1 MNALGNLP
9 LIIKREFISRVKK
22 PSFLIMCL
30 VTPFLFASL
39 VLAPI
44 AINKA
49 NFSQTKIKVFDQTNI
64 IGQILVK
71 HNQNKFV
78 NYELQNTDQ
87 VLEEAID
94 QFDKEDE
101 TMVLRIPD
109 NFIKNQAPV
118 VELFNNNSPGI
129 YLISKIKNDLFDIRK
144 KLLVYSTF
152 KLDLQEFE
160 QKMNSPVAVIFQGQ
174 GLNPQLKFFLGFS
187 ISLLLYMLIIMYGV
201 QVMRGVMEEKNSR
214 IIEVLLSSV
223 KPKTLLKGKIIGI
236 GLVGIFQFMLIIS
249 LSISLLAIFDGIFN
263 VDTSILLQNQL
274 QMIGES
280 TSNGANADAHRIV
293 TAPLFNQQVQSYM
306 AAISSY
312 LPMLLIITPIM
323 FFLGYYLY
331 ASLFAAVGSA
341 LDHDTDTQQF
351 VLPITIPLIVSGS
364 IAFNILDNPNSD
376 LAFWCSLFPLSSP
389 IVMTARLAF
398 MNLASDWWQVLLA
411 MVILVI
417 TIVGLMKISGRIYR
431 VGILM
436 HGQRVNYRILWK
448 WFKSKD

>member
-1 MNALGNLP
+1 MSKLL
-9 LIIKREFISRVKK
+9 LIIKREFLTRIKK
-22 PSFLIMCL
+22 PSFLLMCL

-39 VLAPI
+39 VLTPI
-44 AINKA
+44 AINKS
-49 NFSQTKIKVFDQTNI
+49 NFSETTVKVFDETNI
-64 IGQILVK
+64 LGKILVK

-78 NYELQNTDQ
+78 KYELQKPESN
-87 VLEEAID
+87 LEDAIEKY
-94 QFDKEDE
+94 DKEDDI
-101 TMVLRIPD
+101 MVLRIPG

-129 YLISKIKNDLFDIRK
+129 YLIGKVKNDLFDIRK
-144 KLLVYSTF
+144 KLIVYSTF

-160 QKMNSPVAVIFQGQ
+160 RKMNSPVAVIFQGK

-214 IIEVLLSSV
+214 IIEVLISSV

-236 GLVGIFQFMLIIS
+236 GLVGIFQFALIVGF
-249 LSISLLAIFDGIFN
+249 SISLLALFNSIFE
-263 VDTSILLQNQL
+263 VDTSTLVHKQL
-274 QMIGES
+274 QLLNES
-280 TSNGANADAHRIV
+280 QEAKKEIKVAV
-293 TAPLFNQQVQSYM
+293 APLFNQQVQHYM
-306 AAISSY
+306 SAITSY
-312 LPMLLIITPIM
+312 LPILLLITPFL

-351 VLPITIPLIVSGS
+351 ILPITIPLIISGS

-376 LAFWCSLFPLSSP
+376 LAFWASLFPLSSP

-398 MNLASDWWQVLLA
+398 MNLAQDWWQIALAVL
-411 MVILVI
+411 ILIASI
-417 TIVGLMKISGRIYR
+417 TVLMKISGRIYR
-431 VGILM
+431 VGILV
-436 HGQRVNYRILWK
+436 HGQKVNYKTLWK

>member
-1 MNALGNLP
+1 MNKLI
-9 LIIKREFISRVKK
+9 LIIQREFLSRVKK
-22 PSFLIMCL
+22 PSFILMCII
-30 VTPFLFASL
+30 TPFLFASL

-44 AINKA
+44 AINKS
-49 NFSQTKIKVFDQTNI
+49 NFSETTVKVFDETNI
-64 IGQILVK
+64 IGRILVK

-78 NYELQNTDQ
+78 KYELQSSNK
-87 VLEEAID
+87 VLDVSID
-94 QFDKEDE
+94 LYDKQDDV
-101 TMVLRIPD
+101 MVLRIPD

-129 YLISKIKNDLFDIRK
+129 YLIAKVKNDLFDIRK

-160 QKMNSPVAVIFQGQ
+160 QKMDSPVAVIFQGR

-214 IIEVLLSSV
+214 IIEVLISSV

-236 GLVGIFQFMLIIS
+236 GLVGILQFVLIIS
-249 LSISLLAIFDGIFN
+249 FSIGLLAFFN
-263 VDTSILLQNQL
+263 SVFEVDTSALLQNQL
-274 QMIGES
+274 QMMGDSGSAVSEL
-280 TSNGANADAHRIV
+280 NV
-293 TAPLFNQQVQSYM
+293 TEAPLFNQQVQSYM
-306 AAISSY
+306 TAISSY
-312 LPMLLIITPIM
+312 LPVLLLVTPLL

-351 VLPITIPLIVSGS
+351 VLPITIPLIISGS
-364 IAFNILDNPNSD
+364 IAFNILDNPSSD
-376 LAFWCSLFPLSSP
+376 LAFWSSLFPLSSP

-398 MNLASDWWQVLLA
+398 MNIATDWWQIVLSI
-411 MVILVI
+411 VILIVTI
-417 TIVGLMKISGRIYR
+417 TILMKISGRIYR
-431 VGILM
+431 IGILM
-436 HGQRVNYRILWK
+436 HGQKVSYKSLWK

>member
-1 MNALGNLP
+1 
-9 LIIKREFISRVKK
+9 
-22 PSFLIMCL
+22 MC
-30 VTPFLFASL
+30 VITPFLFASL

-44 AINKA
+44 AINKS
-49 NFSQTKIKVFDQTNI
+49 NFSETTVKVFDETNI
-64 IGQILVK
+64 LGRILVK

-78 NYELQNTDQ
+78 KYELQSSNK
-87 VLEEAID
+87 VLDDAID
-94 QFDKEDE
+94 LYDKQDDV
-101 TMVLRIPD
+101 MVLRIPD

-129 YLISKIKNDLFDIRK
+129 YLIGKIKNDLFDIRK

-160 QKMNSPVAVIFQGQ
+160 QKMDSPVAVIFQGK

-214 IIEVLLSSV
+214 IIEVLISSV

-236 GLVGIFQFMLIIS
+236 GLVGILQFALIIS
-249 LSISLLAIFDGIFN
+249 FSIGLLALFN
-263 VDTSILLQNQL
+263 NVFEVDTSMLVQNQL

-280 TSNGANADAHRIV
+280 NTPVNEIDVAK
-293 TAPLFNQQVQSYM
+293 TPLFNQQVQSYM

-312 LPMLLIITPIM
+312 LPILLLVTPLL

-351 VLPITIPLIVSGS
+351 VLPITIPLILSGS
-364 IAFNILDNPNSD
+364 IAFNILDNPSSD
-376 LAFWCSLFPLSSP
+376 LAFWASLFPLSSP

-398 MNLASDWWQVLLA
+398 MNIYTDWWQIALSI
-411 MVILVI
+411 VILII
-417 TIVGLMKISGRIYR
+417 TIMVLMKISGRIYR

-436 HGQRVNYRILWK
+436 HGQKVNYKSLWK

>member
-1 MNALGNLP
+1 
-9 LIIKREFISRVKK
+9 
-22 PSFLIMCL
+22 MC
-30 VTPFLFASL
+30 VITPFLFASL

-44 AINKA
+44 AINKS
-49 NFSQTKIKVFDQTNI
+49 NFSETTVKVFDETNI
-64 IGQILVK
+64 LGRILVK

-78 NYELQNTDQ
+78 KYELQSSNK
-87 VLEEAID
+87 VLDDAID
-94 QFDKEDE
+94 LYDKQDDV
-101 TMVLRIPD
+101 MVLRIPD

-129 YLISKIKNDLFDIRK
+129 YLIGKIKNDLFDIRK

-160 QKMNSPVAVIFQGQ
+160 QKMDSPVAVIFQGK

-214 IIEVLLSSV
+214 IIEVLISSV

-236 GLVGIFQFMLIIS
+236 GLVGILQFALIIS
-249 LSISLLAIFDGIFN
+249 FSIGLLALFN
-263 VDTSILLQNQL
+263 NVFEVDTSMLVQNQL

-280 TSNGANADAHRIV
+280 NTPVNEIDV
-293 TAPLFNQQVQSYM
+293 VKAPLFNQQVQSYM

-312 LPMLLIITPIM
+312 LPIVLLVTPLL

-351 VLPITIPLIVSGS
+351 VLPITIPLILSGS
-364 IAFNILDNPNSD
+364 IAFNILDNPSSD
-376 LAFWCSLFPLSSP
+376 LAFWASLFPLSSP

-398 MNLASDWWQVLLA
+398 MNIYTDWWQIALSI
-411 MVILVI
+411 VILII
-417 TIVGLMKISGRIYR
+417 TIMVLMKISGRIYR

-436 HGQRVNYRILWK
+436 HGQKVNYKSLWK

>member
-1 MNALGNLP
+1 MSKLL
-9 LIIKREFISRVKK
+9 LIIKREFLSRIKK
-22 PSFLIMCL
+22 PSFLMMCL

-44 AINKA
+44 AINKS
-49 NFSQTKIKVFDQTNI
+49 NFSETTVKIFDETNI
-64 IGQILVK
+64 LGQILAK

-78 NYELQNTDQ
+78 KYEVQNSTEI
-87 VLEEAID
+87 LEDAIERY
-94 QFDKEDE
+94 DKQDDV
-101 TMVLRIPD
+101 MVLRIPD

-129 YLISKIKNDLFDIRK
+129 YLIGKVKNDLFDIRK

-160 QKMNSPVAVIFQGQ
+160 QKMNSPVAVIFQGK

-214 IIEVLLSSV
+214 IIEVIISSV

-236 GLVGIFQFMLIIS
+236 GLVGIFQFILIITF
-249 LSISLLAIFDGIFN
+249 SISLLALFNGIFE
-263 VDTSILLQNQL
+263 VETSDLLQNQL
-274 QMIGES
+274 QMLGQSKEVSSSI
-280 TSNGANADAHRIV
+280 NV
-293 TAPLFNQQVQSYM
+293 VKVPLFNEQVQSYM
-306 AAISSY
+306 AAITSY
-312 LPMLLIITPIM
+312 LPVLLLITPVL

-351 VLPITIPLIVSGS
+351 VLPITIPLIISGS

-376 LAFWCSLFPLSSP
+376 LAFWASLFPLSSP

-398 MNLASDWWQVLLA
+398 MNMATDWWQILIAIVMLL
-411 MVILVI
+411 VSII
-417 TIVGLMKISGRIYR
+417 ILMKISGRIYR

-436 HGQRVNYRILWK
+436 HGQKVNYKTLWK

>member
-1 MNALGNLP
+1 MNKLL
-9 LIIKREFISRVKK
+9 LIIRREFISRVKK
-22 PSFLIMCL
+22 PSFLLMCI

-44 AINKA
+44 AINKS
-49 NFSQTKIKVFDQTNI
+49 NFSETTVKVFDQTNI
-64 IGQILVK
+64 LGKILVR

-78 NYELQNTDQ
+78 KYELQNTTAVMDD
-87 VLEEAID
+87 VID
-94 QFDKEDE
+94 LYDKQDDV
-101 TMVLRIPD
+101 MVLRIPA

-129 YLISKIKNDLFDIRK
+129 YLVGKIKNDLFDIRK

-160 QKMNSPVAVIFQGQ
+160 QKMNSPVAVVFQGK

-214 IIEVLLSSV
+214 IIEVIISSV

-236 GLVGIFQFMLIIS
+236 GLVGIFQFVLIIS
-249 LSISLLAIFDGIFN
+249 FSIGLLTFFN
-263 VDTSILLQNQL
+263 TVFEVDTSMMIENQIKML
-274 QMIGES
+274 GES
-280 TSNGANADAHRIV
+280 RGSVADINVAAI
-293 TAPLFNQQVQSYM
+293 PLFNQQVQNYM
-306 AAISSY
+306 TAISSY
-312 LPMLLIITPIM
+312 LPVLLLVTPIL

-351 VLPITIPLIVSGS
+351 VLPITIPLIISGS

-376 LAFWCSLFPLSSP
+376 LAYWASLFPLSSP
-389 IVMTARLAF
+389 VVMTARLPF
-398 MNLASDWWQVLLA
+398 MNMATDWHQIALSIGILILSI
-411 MVILVI
+411 MV
-417 TIVGLMKISGRIYR
+417 LMKISGKIYR

-436 HGQRVNYRILWK
+436 HGQKVSYKTLWR
-448 WFKSKD
+448 WFKSKG